1 LEGEWLIGEV
11 ASPKL
16 KKKGF
21 HPPGYGIYVTND
33 RIIGV
38 QFKQGF
44 YSSMAHRG
52 LNIDRVRKKAI
63 EAVQPNSLLELET
76 MNKDF
81 EVRKGQVTRI
91 EVKKPG
97 AVFGG
102 GHLSIT
108 ERGGE
113 KTEVLIVAGGKK
125 EFESITNLMREF
137 LPGAV
142 KVEE

>member
-1 LEGEWLIGEV
+1 MEGEWLIGEV
-11 ASPKL
+11 ASPQL

-21 HPPGYGIYVTND
+21 HKPGYGIYVTNS

-38 QFKQGF
+38 EFPQGF
-44 YSSMAHRG
+44 YSSMLGRPDG
-52 LNIDRVRKKAI
+52 RMRRKTI
-63 EAVQPNSLLELET
+63 EAAAPKTLLELET

-81 EVRKGQVTRI
+81 QIRKEQVTRI

-97 AVFGG
+97 AMIGA

-108 ERGGE
+108 QRAG
-113 KTEVLIVAGGKK
+113 KTTEVVITAGGKK
-125 EFESITNLMREF
+125 DFESIRDLMQKF